1 VDQKARREATLLTSY
16 LRRFA
21 LNRTPIALG
30 LLVVTSLSLTSSVG
44 WAITGFPQFYE
55 SLVSKNCS
63 ANNCFIN
70 LAIVP
75 TGAVLQATNITC
87 NLGTSTAGSPITVIK
102 VNLLQGPLASAQP
115 KESFFVNAANPTST
129 INVFDFHQE
138 IRTFFAAGT
147 RPVVAFLAD
156 GATQTSLTC
165 KISGDIIRP

>member
-1 VDQKARREATLLTSY
+1 LLTSC
-16 LRRFA
+16 LRYFA

-30 LLVVTSLSLTSSVG
+30 FLVVISLSLTSSVG
-44 WAITGFPQFYE
+44 WAISGFPQFYE

-63 ANNCFIN
+63 ANTCLIN
-70 LAIVP
+70 LGVVP

-87 NLGTSTAGSPITVIK
+87 NLSTTAASPITVIK
-102 VNLLQGPLASAQP
+102 VNLLEGPLASAQP
-115 KESFFVNAANPTST
+115 KESFLVNAANPTSN

-138 IRTFFAAGT
+138 IRSFFAAGT
-147 RPVVAFLAD
+147 RPLVAFVAD